1 MFLFFFRKNR
11 IKFYETVYVYM
22 KQNNHGNA
30 IKQCIIHHD
39 NNTIKERLRYL
50 TEVTLKSLKEN
61 REIRQKPGGEKYH
74 YQQPL
79 ESQMHLTVTTIC
91 IQSVL
96 ENLCMQKL

>member
-1 MFLFFFRKNR
+1 M
-11 IKFYETVYVYM
+11 
-22 KQNNHGNA
+22 
-30 IKQCIIHHD
+30 
-39 NNTIKERLRYL
+39 

>member
-1 MFLFFFRKNR
+1 MRQFMSIWNKT
-11 IKFYETVYVYM
+11 IME
-22 KQNNHGNA
+22 NA

>member
-22 KQNNHGNA
+22 KQNNHGKCN
-30 IKQCIIHHD
+30 KTVHYSSY
-39 NNTIKERLRYL
+39 NNTIKEPLRYL